1 MIEFQVVIEYRKN
14 GLTYRPDKKIR
25 TFKQRKK
32 AEEFA
37 QSYNNSGVLFAYAKV
52 IEKTVIDLYRDFC
65 EKNRLVETEATA
77 SAFCEL
83 FLRKDTKQN
92 QKDISRIYKYIECG
106 A

>member
-1 MIEFQVVIEYRKN
+1 MI
-14 GLTYRPDKKIR
+14 YRPDTKIR

-32 AEEFA
+32 AEEWA

-52 IEKTVIDLYRDFC
+52 IEKTVIDFYKDFC
-65 EKNRLVETEATA
+65 KNNMLIETTETA

-83 FLRKDTKQN
+83 FLKKGTAQN
-92 QKDISRIYKYIECG
+92 QKDIAKIYQYMESG